1 MRGNTK
7 KVEQTTLK
15 SLYITQDLSI
25 NSHTKCLTRHFTNAC
40 FYLSPSDNVLLNW
53 LTYYSN
59 GHSVFTYSTQLLKVY
74 DKASDR
80 AIEIYGACRVNY
92 KTSMT
97 NARMSF
103 ISLVEK
109 GMVIKLTRKGQY
121 MINPYMIYTKSMLYP
136 PRVNHAKYLNVV
148 KNYKGEEL
156 AKELTKLCDN
166 IQKIFED
173 DIKRTSA
180 KERKKNGK

>member
-15 SLYITQDLSI
+15 SLYITQDLSVF
-25 NSHTKCLTRHFTNAC
+25 SYTKCLTRHFTNAC

-59 GHSVFTYSTQLLKVY
+59 AHNVFTYSTQLLKVY
-74 DKASDR
+74 DRASDR
-80 AIEIYGACRVNY
+80 AIEIYGSEIVNY
-92 KTSMT
+92 TTSMT

-109 GMVIKLTRKGQY
+109 GMVIKLTRKAQY
-121 MINPYMIYTKSMLYP
+121 MINPYMIYTKSRLYP
-136 PRVNHAKYLNVV
+136 PSISHKRYLNVV
-148 KNYKGEEL
+148 NNYKGEEL
-156 AKELTKLCDN
+156 SKELTKLCDS
-166 IQKIFED
+166 IQKMFED
-173 DIKRTSA
+173 DIDRTNPTKRRNNA
-180 KERKKNGK
+180 K